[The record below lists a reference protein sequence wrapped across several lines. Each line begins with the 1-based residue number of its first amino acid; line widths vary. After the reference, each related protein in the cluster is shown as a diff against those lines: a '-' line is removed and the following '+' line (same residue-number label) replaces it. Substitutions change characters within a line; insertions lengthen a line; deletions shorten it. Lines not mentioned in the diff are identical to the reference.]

1 MVGEHGISA
10 RHSVLWRRR
19 SLLGAVAALA
29 APPAT
34 APSLAASV
42 PSGLRDRLA
51 GLVADPD
58 TARRLGRAG
67 LAAGA
72 DPARLQDLLEA
83 LASAA
88 ARGPASVRALLA
100 AERRRSFAAGD
111 VAIVDGWVLARTEA
125 ELFALIALA

>member
-1 MVGEHGISA
+1 M
-10 RHSVLWRRR
+10 
-19 SLLGAVAALA
+19 AALA
-29 APPAT
+29 APPAM

-58 TARRLGRAG
+58 TARRLGRAY

-83 LASAA
+83 LASAV
-88 ARGPASVRALLA
+88 ARGPALVRALLDA
-100 AERRRSFAAGD
+100 RRRESFLAAD
-111 VAIVDGWVLARTEA
+111 VVIVDGWVLARTEA
-125 ELFALIALA
+125 ALFALIALG